1 MIVNRIGD
9 LGLALGI
16 FTMYFY
22 FQSFDYAIIFALV
35 PEFTK
40 EILPFFD
47 ISFSIYDFI
56 GFFYLLVLLE
66 NQRKLGYIRDYL
78 MRWKDLH
85 QFQL

>member
-40 EILPFFD
+40 EILPFF
-47 ISFSIYDFI
+47 
-56 GFFYLLVLLE
+56 
-66 NQRKLGYIRDYL
+66 
-78 MRWKDLH
+78 
-85 QFQL
+85 